1 MMNDEHSSMAM
12 TSIGHAAQHAMFAI
26 QDAASEYAV
35 ASAVYRPKIYMDGN
49 EWCAIYGDDITCGV
63 CGFGATPALAVSDF
77 NDRWYGRG
85 KYKQLRGEV

>member
-12 TSIGHAAQHAMFAI
+12 SYIEHAAQQCMFAI

-49 EWCAIYGDDITCGV
+49 KWCALYGDDLASGV
-63 CGFGATPALAVSDF
+63 CGFGDTPALAVRDF
-77 NDRWYGRG
+77 NDLWYGIG
-85 KYKQLRGEV
+85 KYKELRGAK